1 MKRLVLVLSVLACGL
16 LFGQD
21 KVAYISMEK
30 AWGEFY
36 KTCSANVIFEQK
48 KLEFEEKIAILQQGI
63 EAEAK
68 ELKALQADATNE
80 LLSADAS
87 EEAKRKFRLRAELF
101 AGKRDDFERSR
112 RGGLQELSRLK
123 TETEDMLMKELTG
136 FVEKYAADKGITHL
150 YDISGLTMNRL
161 PVLLVY
167 PKEQDVT
174 NDFITVINA
183 GHEKEQKEAKEKV
196 EAIRKKEEKE

>member
-1 MKRLVLVLSVLACGL
+1 MKRLVLVLSVLACGM

-48 KLEFEEKIAILQQGI
+48 KAEFEEKIAILQQGL

-87 EEAKRKFRLRAELF
+87 EEAKRKFRVRAELF

-112 RGGLQELSRLK
+112 RSGVQELNRLK
-123 TETEDMLMKELTG
+123 AETEDMLMKELTG

-150 YDISGLTMNRL
+150 YDVSGLTMNRL

-183 GHEKEQKEAKEKV
+183 GHEKEQQEAKEKV
-196 EAIRKKEEKE
+196 EAIRKKEEKQ